1 MSLGLIETMIYTI
14 QGQKVMLDMDLAKLY
29 RVETKVLKRAV
40 RRNNKKFPPDF
51 MFELSKDEL
60 NDWRCQFGTSNK
72 EKMGM
77 RIPPS

>member
-14 QGQKVMLDMDLAKLY
+14 RGQKVMLDMDLAKLY
-29 RVETKVLKRAV
+29 GVETKVLKRAV